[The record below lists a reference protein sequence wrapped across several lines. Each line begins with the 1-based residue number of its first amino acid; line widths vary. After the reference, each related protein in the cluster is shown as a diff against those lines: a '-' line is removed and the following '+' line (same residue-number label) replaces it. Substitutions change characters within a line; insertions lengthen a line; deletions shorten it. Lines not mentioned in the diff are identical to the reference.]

1 MPLRLGTLLRC
12 ELMND
17 EGIRCTN
24 AVFGTTLAAAPTL
37 FLEFVGNLRD
47 AAEGDW
53 QGLTIIHLTSL
64 S

>member
-1 MPLRLGTLLRC
+1 
-12 ELMND
+12 MND